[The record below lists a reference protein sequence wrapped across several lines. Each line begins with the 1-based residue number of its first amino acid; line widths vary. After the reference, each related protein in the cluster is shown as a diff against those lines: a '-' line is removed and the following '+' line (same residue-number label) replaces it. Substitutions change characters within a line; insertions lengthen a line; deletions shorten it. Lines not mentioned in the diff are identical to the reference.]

1 MINGLMLAAIP
12 LFSAINNVLRKE
24 YNNRAEGTFIFNAAF
39 SFFAFFLF
47 LFSSLFTASQ
57 KFTLEFLPYSFFFS
71 LSYILADLFCLLSI
85 REGPISLTS
94 LMISFSTIIPALY
107 GILFLKESVT
117 IFLVVA
123 LVLLCVC
130 IVLINIEKRN
140 EKKRITPK
148 WLFFVFLAFFGNG
161 MCSVVQKEQ
170 QLAFDGN
177 YKNEFMMAAMLINVV
192 VLSTLMV
199 ILERNTLRS
208 SFKPALIFAAPA
220 GFGNGL
226 INLFVM
232 ILSASMAA
240 SILFPVISATGI
252 VASFIVGAVFYKEKF
267 SAPQL
272 VGVALGLVSV
282 VLFSL

>member
-1 MINGLMLAAIP
+1 
-12 LFSAINNVLRKE
+12 
-24 YNNRAEGTFIFNAAF
+24 
-39 SFFAFFLF
+39 
-47 LFSSLFTASQ
+47 
-57 KFTLEFLPYSFFFS
+57 
-71 LSYILADLFCLLSI
+71 
-85 REGPISLTS
+85 
-94 LMISFSTIIPALY
+94 
-107 GILFLKESVT
+107 
-117 IFLVVA
+117 
-123 LVLLCVC
+123 
-130 IVLINIEKRN
+130 VLINIEKRN

>member
-1 MINGLMLAAIP
+1 MINGLLITAIP
-12 LFSAINNVLRKE
+12 LLNAINNVLRKE
-24 YNNRAEGTFIFNAAF
+24 YNNRARGTFIFNAAF

-47 LFSSLFTASQ
+47 FLSSLFTSSQ
-57 KFTLEFLPYSFFFS
+57 KFAAEFLPYSFFFS
-71 LSYILADLFCLLSI
+71 LSYICADLFWLLSI
-85 REGPISLTS
+85 REGSISLTS

-123 LVLLCVC
+123 LVLLCVST
-130 IVLINIEKRN
+130 VLINIEKRG
-140 EKKRITPK
+140 EKKRITLK

-177 YKNEFMMAAMLINVV
+177 YKNEFMMTAMLINVV
-192 VLSTLMV
+192 VLSVLMIV
-199 ILERNTLRS
+199 FERHTIRS

-220 GFGNGL
+220 GFGNGI
-226 INLFVM
+226 INLLVM

-240 SILFPVISATGI
+240 SVLFPVISAAGI
-252 VASFIVGAVFYKEKF
+252 IASFIIGAIFYKEKF